1 MAGLYL
7 HIPFCKQACH
17 YCDFHFSTRLD
28 SKGLLTQA
36 LSVEL
41 ELQRDYLKGEIIG
54 TVYFGGG
61 TPSLLSGVEW
71 ELIFSS
77 IHKNFSVEQG
87 VEITVEAN
95 PDDLTNE
102 KLLSLKGFGVNRL
115 SIGIQSLDD
124 EVLKSLNRSHDS
136 IQAIKSIKTA
146 RKLGFSNINVDL
158 IYAIPGRE
166 ISLLQKDIDQL
177 LSLEPEHISAYS
189 LTIEEKTVFGN
200 WAAKGRFIPETESE
214 NARQFELVMD
224 KLAQAGFE
232 QYEIS
237 NYARTGFQSQHNS
250 SYWKQKKYLGIG
262 PSAHSFNGKQ
272 RQANV
277 SSNPAYIKSL
287 TAGKLPATIETLS
300 REDNI
305 NEYIMT
311 TLRTMWGCDADYL
324 KSMFDYDLLKNQEV
338 YISHTKETG
347 LITQTGNV
355 LQLTRAGKMLADK
368 IASDLFIV
376 QP

>member
-7 HIPFCKQACH
+7 HIPFCKKACH
-17 YCDFHFSTRLD
+17 YCDFHFSTQFD
-28 SKGLLTQA
+28 SKTQLVDA
-36 LSVEL
+36 MRVEL
-41 ELQRDYLKGEIIG
+41 ELQRDFLNGEVIETI
-54 TVYFGGG
+54 YFGGG
-61 TPSLLSGVEW
+61 TPSVLSEAEF

-77 IHKNFSVEQG
+77 IHKNFSVPRG
-87 VEITVEAN
+87 SEITLEAN
-95 PDDLTNE
+95 PDDLTDE
-102 KLLSLKGFGVNRL
+102 KLKR
-115 SIGIQSLDD
+115 
-124 EVLKSLNRSHDS
+124 RSHDS
-136 IQAIKSIKTA
+136 IQAIKSIETA
-146 RKLGFSNINVDL
+146 RNQGISNINVDL

-166 ISLLQKDIDQL
+166 IDLLQRDIDQL
-177 LSLEPEHISAYS
+177 LRLEPEHISAYS

-200 WAAKGRFIPETESE
+200 WAAKGRFIPETEGE

-224 KLAQAGFE
+224 KLGQAGFE

-277 SSNPAYIKSL
+277 SNNPAYIKSL
-287 TAGKLPATIETLS
+287 AAGNIPATLETLS
-300 REDNI
+300 REDHI

-311 TLRTMWGCDADYL
+311 ALRTVWGCDADYL
-324 KSMFDYDLLKNQEV
+324 KSTFAYDLLKNQEV
-338 YISHTKETG
+338 YLQRAMDGGFMIKV
-347 LITQTGNV
+347 GNV
-355 LQLTRAGKMLADK
+355 LRLTRTGKMLADK

-376 QP
+376 EV